1 MQWKASFKRKFQG
14 RPSPFVM
21 NIVMCMLM
29 PCPGV
34 SWIIVIVIPSS
45 FSRSFTDSTDGKCRP
60 WHPWHANSHIVI
72 VISYLWLTEMQC
84 WPEKREKIYF
94 FALVTWWLGD
104 LVTWWLGRNHTT
116 HSIHHDVGI
125 PPQSLLHRPVLGF
138 LPFSPF
144 ILDKYSRRFPR
155 TK

>member
-104 LVTWWLGRNHTT
+104 LAEIILPTVYIMTWESLPNHYC
-116 HSIHHDVGI
+116 IGQYWDF
-125 PPQSLLHRPVLGF
+125 SLF
-138 LPFSPF
+138 LPLSWINIVEDSPEQNN
-144 ILDKYSRRFPR
+144 D
-155 TK
+155 